1 MPFLP
6 DASLWSSSPL
16 SAIHCLHSSW
26 VCVSQSFCFTF
37 SVSLDFS
44 VSLSSLSIS
53 VELTSSH
60 LHREAV
66 VHTALL
72 PFVEDHLCAG
82 PWAAILKLDPFLLG
96 REVSQCSRVADT
108 VWN

>member
-1 MPFLP
+1 MRLYGPP
-6 DASLWSSSPL
+6 
-16 SAIHCLHSSW
+16 LHSLPFI
-26 VCVSQSFCFTF
+26 VSTPPGSVFLSFCFTF